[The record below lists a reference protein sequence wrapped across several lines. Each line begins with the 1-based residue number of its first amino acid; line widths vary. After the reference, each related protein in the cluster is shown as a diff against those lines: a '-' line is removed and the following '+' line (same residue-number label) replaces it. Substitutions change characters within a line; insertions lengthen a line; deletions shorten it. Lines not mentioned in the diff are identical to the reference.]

1 MVLPNEVSASTI
13 ALVAVALLFAVYV
26 IVQVRPGFLRGG
38 RRATTG
44 IREAHDRAR
53 TATTPDARAL
63 ALVEAGEVAAKAG
76 RWISAAGSFLRA
88 FRSDPSSALVVTRT
102 AAAMAPRPRLLES
115 LLLRKVATFDPA
127 TPPGDPALVTTLEH
141 LRALYEKRRDKGKAR
156 LVELLLARR
165 PTS

>member
-1 MVLPNEVSASTI
+1 MSASTI
-13 ALVAVALLFAVYV
+13 ALVAVAFLFAVYV
-26 IVQVRPGFLRGG
+26 IVQVRPAMLRRG

-88 FRSDPSSALVVTRT
+88 FRSDPSSAAIVTRT

-115 LLLRKVATFDPA
+115 ILLRKVAAFDPG
-127 TPPGDPALVTTLEH
+127 TPPGDPALVATLEE
-141 LRALYEKRRDKGKAR
+141 LKALYEKRRDKGKAR
-156 LVELLLARR
+156 LVEMLLGHRA
-165 PTS
+165 TS